1 MSVSCS
7 SLGGEETLTLTR
19 DRRVDPWGYPSPLW
33 TARTWGEAAGT
44 LGQDCSGL
52 DHLTPRPWGGES
64 QGLPTITP
72 LPMSLAPDTGQR
84 PRYLCSSLSQMAE
97 LCLKTTYPMLHV
109 WPSVFVR
116 PLAFPSIAHLS
127 HP

>member
-1 MSVSCS
+1 MPFSSQHVSVSCS

-52 DHLTPRPWGGES
+52 GSSYT
-64 QGLPTITP
+64 
-72 LPMSLAPDTGQR
+72 MSLG
-84 PRYLCSSLSQMAE
+84 
-97 LCLKTTYPMLHV
+97 
-109 WPSVFVR
+109 
-116 PLAFPSIAHLS
+116 I
-127 HP
+127 